1 MSMFPYNS
9 ESDEYYYPP
18 SKKNITSFQ
27 EDQKYQCMSPYG
39 PVSNANCPADF
50 PYCNCNSR
58 IFLESGL
65 NPGQPEL
72 TDKQLAQL
80 LNSTKECDLIQ
91 QKLGYSWFGI
101 DYSEP
106 HSPYNCICFN
116 SGSGTS
122 NNDYKDI
129 PPLTDNW
136 KKYVEIKSEEET
148 PSDCPKDP
156 ETGEDLGACC
166 SSLGDG
172 CFSSTAARCQ
182 DQGTWN
188 RCKNCSE
195 VNCVQ
200 NLVESVSP
208 VQESGNAT
216 TASGKIVQYT
226 NNNSASADNNLLFF
240 NYDQRKLFD
249 GDNAFPLPVSEIP
262 NPEDDK
268 VCPGPIIGS
277 NFKFYKEYSK
287 TNATFWNTP
296 PETPLFRRAQ
306 TALMNAQRVKILVHG
321 NINITPGTIVNI
333 DYFNFGGRWMV
344 YRVERTITAERH
356 SMYLYLMRDGTF

>member
-1 MSMFPYNS
+1 
-9 ESDEYYYPP
+9 
-18 SKKNITSFQ
+18 
-27 EDQKYQCMSPYG
+27 
-39 PVSNANCPADF
+39 VSNANCPADF
-50 PYCNCNSR
+50 PYCNCNNR
-58 IFLESGL
+58 LFTDFTL
-65 NPGQPEL
+65 NPGSVEY

-80 LNSTKECDLIQ
+80 LNSTKECDLIR

-136 KKYVEIKSEEET
+136 KKYVEIKPEEEENNVDVDGE
-148 PSDCPKDP
+148 PPPPPDCPKDP

-166 SSLGDG
+166 STLDG
-172 CFSSTAARCQ
+172 CFQSTSARCTQ
-182 DQGTWN
+182 RISWT
-188 RCKNCSE
+188 RCKTCQE
-195 VNCVQ
+195 VNC
-200 NLVESVSP
+200 NP
-208 VQESGNAT
+208 SGLLPLSAETNQT
-216 TASGKIVQYT
+216 GSSNQSNQTGSSNQLTSKIVRYT
-226 NNNSASADNNLLFF
+226 NTTSASNDENLLFF
-240 NYDQRKLFD
+240 NYDQRKIF
-249 GDNAFPLPVSEIP
+249 GESSAFPLPVSEIP

-268 VCPGPIIGS
+268 VCPGPIIGP